1 MRRVN
6 EALREVL
13 AESFHGS
20 LSDPRL
26 ASVTITQVRST
37 QDLKDA
43 TVYWTLL
50 DPAGR
55 DAAAAGLESAR
66 GLLQSRIARELRTRK
81 TPHLHFA
88 YDEHQDRAERLTVL
102 IDAVTADLPSREP
115 DSDDHA

>member
-13 AESFHGS
+13 AESFHRS

-26 ASVTITQVRST
+26 ASVTITQVRAT

-43 TVYWTLL
+43 TVFWTIL

-66 GLLQSRIARELRTRK
+66 GVLQSRIARELRTRE
-81 TPHLHFA
+81 TPHLRFE
-88 YDEHQDRAERLTVL
+88 YDEHQDRAERLTSL
-102 IDAVTADLPSREP
+102 IDAVTADLPPREP
-115 DSDDHA
+115 DQDVNA